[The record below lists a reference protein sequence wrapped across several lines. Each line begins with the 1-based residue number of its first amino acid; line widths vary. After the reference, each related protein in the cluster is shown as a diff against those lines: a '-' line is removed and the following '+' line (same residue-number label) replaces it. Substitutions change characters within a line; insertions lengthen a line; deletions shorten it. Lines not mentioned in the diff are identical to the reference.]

1 MKSVAPLAAAY
12 LALFCLTDAA
22 AAAGADTAPDYK
34 IVRSVPLGA
43 PDGWDYVVYDARSH
57 RVYVAHGD
65 RVSVV
70 DGRDGGIVG
79 TIEGLPGGTHGIAIA
94 AFANR
99 GYTDEGRAEK
109 ADAFDLKTL
118 RVTNS
123 VPAQADTDALT
134 YDPRSR
140 HVFAV
145 NGNPGTLT
153 VIDPKTDAVITT
165 ISTGGKLE
173 YLAADGKGHLFINGN
188 GKNVLVRV
196 DTRTNTVMNQWPM
209 GDCQA
214 PVGLALD
221 VKSQRVI
228 STCRSGVMV
237 VLDANDGHV
246 VASLPIGRGTD
257 GAAFDP
263 RRHLAFSA
271 NGTDGTLTVVKE
283 KDPNTWVPAAT
294 VKTTETARTIGID
307 QDTGRLYLA
316 AAEID
321 QAALAAQQAAPP
333 APPGSSPR
341 RAPIV
346 PGSLKLLFL
355 DPVH

>member
-1 MKSVAPLAAAY
+1 MKPAAPIAAAC
-12 LALFCLTDAA
+12 LALSGLSAA
-22 AAAGADTAPDYK
+22 TAADGVPDYK
-34 IVRSVPLGA
+34 IVRSVPLGS
-43 PDGWDYVVYDARSH
+43 PDGWDYVVYDAPSH

-65 RVSVV
+65 TVSVV
-70 DGRDGGIVG
+70 DGRDGSIVG
-79 TIEGLPGGTHGIAIA
+79 TIGVLPGGTHGIAIA
-94 AFANR
+94 PGTHR

-109 ADAFDLKTL
+109 VDAFDLNTL
-118 RVTNS
+118 KVQHS
-123 VPAQADTDALT
+123 LPAQADTDALA
-134 YDPRSR
+134 YDPKSR

-153 VIDPKTDAVITT
+153 VIDPKTDTVVTT

-188 GKNVLVRV
+188 VQNQLVRV
-196 DTRTNTVMNQWPM
+196 DTRTNTVLDHWPM

-221 VKSQRVI
+221 IKSQRVI

-237 VLDANDGHV
+237 ILDATDGHI

-263 RRHLAFSA
+263 KRRLAFSA
-271 NGTDGTLTVVKE
+271 NGTDGTLTVVRE
-283 KDPNTWVPAAT
+283 KDADTWVPAAT
-294 VKTTETARTIGID
+294 IKTAETARTIGID
-307 QDTGRLYLA
+307 QRTGRIYLA

-321 QAALAAQQAAPP
+321 QAALAAQQATPP
-333 APPGSSPR
+333 PPGSPPR